1 MRLVAE
7 AALPTL
13 ILCSRN
19 EHKLRELR
27 AVLPEWDVQPLHA
40 DDYPEETADTYE
52 ENARGKARYGRR
64 LAPSELWVV
73 GEDAGIEVEALGWGP
88 GPRSARWSD
97 RPLEDVVAAGGP
109 ARYRCVMVAIAPD
122 GREVVT
128 GGTLEGSI
136 AGRARG
142 DEGFGYDPVFVP
154 EGQTQTVAELGDD
167 RKRRHTPRAR
177 AAAALRA
184 ELLAQA

>member
-1 MRLVAE
+1 MPRA
-7 AALPTL
+7 L
-13 ILCSRN
+13 ILCSQN

-27 AVLPEWDVQPLHA
+27 AALPEWDVQPLDA
-40 DDYPEETADTYE
+40 NDYPDETADTYE
-52 ENARGKARYGRR
+52 GNARGKACYGRG
-64 LAPSELWVV
+64 LAPAGLWVV

-97 RPLEDVVAAGGP
+97 RPLEDVLAAGGP

-128 GGTLEGSI
+128 DGTLEGSI
-136 AGRARG
+136 AHGPRG

-154 EGQTQTVAELGDD
+154 AGEKETVAELGNEW
-167 RKRRHTPRAR
+167 KRLHSARAR
-177 AAAALRA
+177 AAAALSDA
-184 ELLAQA
+184 LGAS

>member
-1 MRLVAE
+1 M
-7 AALPTL
+7 
-13 ILCSRN
+13 
-19 EHKLRELR
+19 
-27 AVLPEWDVQPLHA
+27 
-40 DDYPEETADTYE
+40 
-52 ENARGKARYGRR
+52 
-64 LAPSELWVV
+64 V

-128 GGTLEGSI
+128 DGTLDGSI

-154 EGQTQTVAELGDD
+154 EA
-167 RKRRHTPRAR
+167 RRRRSPSSATTGSGRTPRRAR

-184 ELLAQA
+184 ELAQA

>member
-1 MRLVAE
+1 MRRAE
-7 AALPTL
+7 TL

-27 AVLPEWDVQPLHA
+27 AALPEWDIQPLDA
-40 DDYPEETADTYE
+40 DDYPEEAADTYE
-52 ENARGKARYGRR
+52 ENARGKARYGRN
-64 LAPSELWVV
+64 LAPAGLWVV

-88 GPRSARWSD
+88 GPRSARWSSS
-97 RPLEDVVAAGGP
+97 PLEDVVAAGGR

-128 GGTLEGSI
+128 DGTLDGSI
-136 AGRARG
+136 AGGPGG

-154 EGQTQTVAELGDD
+154 EGETQTVAALGDD
-167 RKRRHTPRAR
+167 WKRTHSARAR
-177 AAAALRA
+177 AAAALRDA
-184 ELLAQA
+184 LAQA